1 MPPVR
6 DSRRA
11 FVLVRARVDGG
22 VQRDRNGQ
30 GYERR
35 HAADLGCETTLAG
48 GEARRQPLCGAEHA
62 RL

>member
-1 MPPVR
+1 MQPVR

-11 FVLVRARVDGG
+11 FVLARARVDGG

-35 HAADLGCETTLAG
+35 HAADPGYETRLAR